1 MKVKYTFTIIYYGI
15 LIMLLHKSNQN
26 VIIISAYILLI
37 SPLLDT
43 IKTVLNL
50 DFNIRHKKGEE
61 FIIEETKRNKGSYV
75 FELILLIFSLLLFV
89 LITWYTLTY
98 KIPIAE

>member
-1 MKVKYTFTIIYYGI
+1 
-15 LIMLLHKSNQN
+15 MLLHRSNQN
-26 VIIISAYILLI
+26 FVIIAAYILLI
-37 SPLLDT
+37 TPILDV
-43 IKTVLNL
+43 INSVLNL

-75 FELILLIFSLLLFV
+75 FEVILLIFSLLLFV
-89 LITWYTLTY
+89 LITWYTFTN

>member
-1 MKVKYTFTIIYYGI
+1 MIIA
-15 LIMLLHKSNQN
+15 
-26 VIIISAYILLI
+26 AYILLI
-37 SPLLDT
+37 TPILDV
-43 IKTVLNL
+43 INSVLNL

-75 FELILLIFSLLLFV
+75 FEVILLIFSLLLFV
-89 LITWYTLTY
+89 LITWYTFTN